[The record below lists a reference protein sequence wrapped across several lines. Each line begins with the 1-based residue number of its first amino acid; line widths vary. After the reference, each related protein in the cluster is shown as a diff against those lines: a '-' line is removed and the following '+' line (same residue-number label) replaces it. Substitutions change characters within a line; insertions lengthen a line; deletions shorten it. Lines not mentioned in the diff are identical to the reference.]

1 MYHSKIQDLCD
12 RLWDICDTRKQE
24 AEQECHNIMTEQWL
38 EDHAGLLMNH
48 FISLIQMECDRYQA
62 SCKLLKDHYVAME
75 GGPGPNKCKLYS
87 NYSS

>member
-1 MYHSKIQDLCD
+1 
-12 RLWDICDTRKQE
+12 
-24 AEQECHNIMTEQWL
+24 MTEQWL

-75 GGPGPNKCKLYS
+75 GGPGPNKCKIFAELTVS
-87 NYSS
+87 NFFGGPNQQEPLMEPVCLSLFLFP